1 MENNVTVLIERLI
14 QMGIHENI
22 GYLGYF
28 KIVYYYLAD
37 LINELNQLTF

>member
-1 MENNVTVLIERLI
+1 
-14 QMGIHENI
+14 MGIHENI
-22 GYLGYF
+22 GYLGYYF